1 MNPVLN
7 IFQSDWK
14 ITHRMPVEKEERG
27 SPVVTWRENRDCPT
41 VEASRGSICSEK
53 FLSQITST
61 LFALWLVKGDYLDP
75 SPGSPS
81 ASLVTSGRMLSFSNN
96 QFHQLLKMV
105 IVT

>member
-1 MNPVLN
+1 MPFRIIQQKNPKSQMNPALN

-14 ITHRMPVEKEERG
+14 ITHRMPVEMEEHG

-61 LFALWLVKGDYLDP
+61 LFASWLVKGTIWIPIPALQVLAL
-75 SPGSPS
+75 SPQTGC
-81 ASLVTSGRMLSFSNN
+81 
-96 QFHQLLKMV
+96 
-105 IVT
+105 